1 MGSKGDFHTHSTASD
16 GRLTPT
22 QLVDL
27 VASQGVQYHALTD
40 HDSTEGV
47 SEARVAAGKH
57 PNYHLIPGVEFGT
70 DIEGAEIHMLG
81 LFLSPDDAELQSIL
95 KELRDGRLDRGE
107 GIVNKL
113 REQGKMIEWSRV
125 QEIAGDAAVGR
136 PHIAQALVEAGYVKK
151 VADAFDT
158 LIGRNGTA
166 YVERRKMTP
175 ADAVQFII
183 GRGGLACWA
192 HPADMGITNEQ
203 VEPIL
208 KGLKEAGMQ
217 AMEVF
222 YKDYSPA
229 RRSTTCFRSGA
240 VTTTGSSETRSACRV
255 TSHSRT
261 RRLSACWSWV
271 RSSRTAH
278 WCPDDHGRPSGRP
291 LSTAAPPG
299 YSVASCR
306 DLLRMFMTLPPF
318 LAVANDI

>member
-22 QLVDL
+22 ELVDL

-47 SEARVAAGKH
+47 AEARTAAGKH
-57 PNYHLIPGVEFGT
+57 PGYHLIPGVEFGT

-81 LFLSPDDAELQSIL
+81 LFLSPDDPELQSIL

-107 GIVNKL
+107 GIVKKL
-113 REQGKMIEWSRV
+113 REQGNMIEWSRV

-175 ADAVQFII
+175 AEAVEFII
-183 GRGGLACWA
+183 KRGGLACWA

-229 RRSTTCFRSGA
+229 TIEFLRGLTKKYELLPLG
-240 VTTTGSSETRSACRV
+240 GSDYHGIFGNEE
-255 TSHSRT
+255 
-261 RRLSACWSWV
+261 RLPGDIPLPD
-271 RSSRTAH
+271 SSVERLLEL
-278 WCPDDHGRPSGRP
+278 GRK
-291 LSTAAPPG
+291 
-299 YSVASCR
+299 
-306 DLLRMFMTLPPF
+306 LPNRALVP
-318 LAVANDI
+318 

>member
-1 MGSKGDFHTHSTASD
+1 MASKGDFHTHSTASD

-22 QLVDL
+22 ELVDL

-47 SEARVAAGKH
+47 SEAADAARRHDG
-57 PNYHLIPGVEFGT
+57 YHLIPGVEFGT

-81 LFLSPDDAELQSIL
+81 LFLSPDDESLQAVL
-95 KELRDGRLDRGE
+95 KELRDGRLDRGL

-113 REQGKMIEWSRV
+113 REQGKMIEWARV

-136 PHIAQALVEAGYVKK
+136 PHIAQALVEAGYVRK

-175 ADAVQFII
+175 EDAVSFILQ
-183 GRGGLACWA
+183 RGGLACWA
-192 HPADMGITNEQ
+192 HPADMGIKNEQ
-203 VEPIL
+203 IEPIL
-208 KGLKEAGMQ
+208 KGLKAAGMQ

-229 RRSTTCFRSGA
+229 TIDFLVRLCEAYDLIPLG
-240 VTTTGSSETRSACRV
+240 GSDYHGIFGNDERLPGDIPLPDSSIERLLQAG
-255 TSHSRT
+255 
-261 RRLSACWSWV
+261 RRL
-271 RSSRTAH
+271 
-278 WCPDDHGRPSGRP
+278 PN
-291 LSTAAPPG
+291 AALVP
-299 YSVASCR
+299 
-306 DLLRMFMTLPPF
+306 
-318 LAVANDI
+318 

>member
-1 MGSKGDFHTHSTASD
+1 MASKGDFHTHSTASD

-40 HDSTEGV
+40 HDSTEGIA
-47 SEARVAAGKH
+47 EARAASKKH
-57 PNYHLIPGVEFGT
+57 AQHHLIPGVEFGT

-81 LFLSPDDAELQSIL
+81 LFLSPDDAELQQVL

-107 GIVNKL
+107 GIVKKL

-125 QEIAGDAAVGR
+125 QEIAGDASVGR

-166 YVERRKMTP
+166 YVERKKMTP
-175 ADAVQFII
+175 AEAVEFII
-183 GRGGLACWA
+183 ARGGLACWA

-208 KGLKEAGMQ
+208 IGLKEAGMQ

-222 YKDYSPA
+222 YKDYPP
-229 RRSTTCFRSGA
+229 TTIDFLHGLA
-240 VTTTGSSETRSACRV
+240 VK
-255 TSHSRT
+255 
-261 RRLSACWSWV
+261 
-271 RSSRTAH
+271 
-278 WCPDDHGRPSGRP
+278 
-291 LSTAAPPG
+291 
-299 YSVASCR
+299 Y
-306 DLLRMFMTLPPF
+306 DLLPLGGSDYHGIFGNDERLPGDISLPDSSVDRLLALGRTLLNKDLVP
-318 LAVANDI
+318 

>member
-151 VADAFDT
+151 VADAFET

-229 RRSTTCFRSGA
+229 TIAFLHDLT
-240 VTTTGSSETRSACRV
+240 EK
-255 TSHSRT
+255 
-261 RRLSACWSWV
+261 
-271 RSSRTAH
+271 
-278 WCPDDHGRPSGRP
+278 
-291 LSTAAPPG
+291 
-299 YSVASCR
+299 Y
-306 DLLRMFMTLPPF
+306 DLLPLGGSDYHGIFGNEERLPG
-318 LAVANDI
+318 DIPLPDSSVERLLELGKKLPNSALVP

>member
-22 QLVDL
+22 ELVEL
-27 VASQGVQYHALTD
+27 VVSQGVQYHALTD
-40 HDSTEGV
+40 HDSTEGIA
-47 SEARVAAGKH
+47 EARAAAAKH
-57 PNYHLIPGVEFGT
+57 EDYHLIPGVEFGT
-70 DIEGAEIHMLG
+70 DIDGAEVHMLG
-81 LFLSPDDAELQSIL
+81 LFLDPDDRELQDML

-113 REQGKMIEWSRV
+113 REQGRMIEWSRV
-125 QEIAGDAAVGR
+125 QEIAGEAAVGR

-175 ADAVQFII
+175 EDAVAFII
-183 GRGGLACWA
+183 ARGGLACWA

-203 VEPIL
+203 IEPIL
-208 KGLKEAGMQ
+208 KRLVAAGMQ

-229 RRSTTCFRSGA
+229 TVEMLRALTERFGVLPLGGSDYHGIFGNDERLPGDIPLPDSSVERLLELGRS
-240 VTTTGSSETRSACRV
+240 
-255 TSHSRT
+255 
-261 RRLSACWSWV
+261 
-271 RSSRTAH
+271 
-278 WCPDDHGRPSGRP
+278 
-291 LSTAAPPG
+291 
-299 YSVASCR
+299 
-306 DLLRMFMTLPPF
+306 LPNRALVP
-318 LAVANDI
+318 

>member
-1 MGSKGDFHTHSTASD
+1 MASKGDFHTHSTASD

-22 QLVDL
+22 ELVDL

-47 SEARVAAGKH
+47 AEAAAAGQRH
-57 PNYHLIPGVEFGT
+57 VAYHLIPGVEFGT

-81 LFLSPDDAELQSIL
+81 LFLSPDDKDLQAIL

-113 REQGKMIEWSRV
+113 REQGYMIEWSRV

-136 PHIAQALVEAGYVKK
+136 PHIAQALVEGGYVRK

-175 ADAVQFII
+175 ADAVEFII
-183 GRGGLACWA
+183 KRGGLACWA
-192 HPADMGITNEQ
+192 HPADMGIANEQ
-203 VEPIL
+203 IGPIL
-208 KGLKEAGMQ
+208 KGLKAAGMQ

-222 YKDYSPA
+222 YKDYKP
-229 RRSTTCFRSGA
+229 STI
-240 VTTTGSSETRSACRV
+240 EM
-255 TSHSRT
+255 
-261 RRLSACWSWV
+261 L
-271 RSSRTAH
+271 
-278 WCPDDHGRPSGRP
+278 HG
-291 LSTAAPPG
+291 LTKT
-299 YSVASCR
+299 Y
-306 DLLRMFMTLPPF
+306 DLLPLGGSDYHGIFGNEERLPGDIPLPDSSVERLLDMARTLPNRE
-318 LAVANDI
+318 LVS

>member
-22 QLVDL
+22 ELVDL

-47 SEARVAAGKH
+47 AEARTAGGKH
-57 PNYHLIPGVEFGT
+57 AGYHLIPGVEFGT

-81 LFLSPDDAELQSIL
+81 LFLSPDDPELQSIL

-175 ADAVQFII
+175 ADAVEFII

-208 KGLKEAGMQ
+208 KGLKDAGMQ

-229 RRSTTCFRSGA
+229 TIAFLHDLTKK
-240 VTTTGSSETRSACRV
+240 
-255 TSHSRT
+255 
-261 RRLSACWSWV
+261 
-271 RSSRTAH
+271 
-278 WCPDDHGRPSGRP
+278 
-291 LSTAAPPG
+291 
-299 YSVASCR
+299 Y
-306 DLLRMFMTLPPF
+306 DLLPLGGSDYHGIFGNEERLPG
-318 LAVANDI
+318 DIPLPDSSVERLLEMGQKLTNHALVP

>member
-1 MGSKGDFHTHSTASD
+1 
-16 GRLTPT
+16 
-22 QLVDL
+22 
-27 VASQGVQYHALTD
+27 
-40 HDSTEGV
+40 
-47 SEARVAAGKH
+47 
-57 PNYHLIPGVEFGT
+57 VEFGT

-81 LFLSPDDAELQSIL
+81 IFLSPDDGELQDVL

-158 LIGRNGTA
+158 LIGRNGSA
-166 YVERRKMTP
+166 YVERKKMTP
-175 ADAVQFII
+175 EEAVQFILK
-183 GRGGLACWA
+183 RGGLACWA

-208 KGLKEAGMQ
+208 KGLKAAGMQ

-229 RRSTTCFRSGA
+229 TIDFLHQLCIT
-240 VTTTGSSETRSACRV
+240 
-255 TSHSRT
+255 
-261 RRLSACWSWV
+261 
-271 RSSRTAH
+271 
-278 WCPDDHGRPSGRP
+278 
-291 LSTAAPPG
+291 
-299 YSVASCR
+299 Y
-306 DLLRMFMTLPPF
+306 DLLPLGGSDYHGIFGNDERLPG
-318 LAVANDI
+318 DIPLPDSSVERLLELGRALPNKELVP